1 MMFVINAGPSLNI
14 AFLRADR
21 TSFDYISF
29 ERQMRRQTS
38 AYAGLRL
45 FFIPKEWDDPQDISS
60 KQRLRCGEAT
70 MNIESLSEVFP

>member
-45 FFIPKEWDDPQDISS
+45 FFYT
-60 KQRLRCGEAT
+60 QRMG
-70 MNIESLSEVFP
+70 